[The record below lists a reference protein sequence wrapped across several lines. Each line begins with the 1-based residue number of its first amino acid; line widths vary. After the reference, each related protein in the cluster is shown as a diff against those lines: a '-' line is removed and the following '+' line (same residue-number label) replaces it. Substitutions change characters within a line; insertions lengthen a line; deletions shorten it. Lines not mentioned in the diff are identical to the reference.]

1 MLLAGKKILIAVT
14 GSIAIYKIPDLIRLF
29 IKEGAKVRVVMSQS
43 AKRFINPLTFEAISQ
58 NEVLHQDSES
68 WANDNNH
75 IDIGK
80 WADIYVIAPATA
92 NTINKL
98 SNGIADNLLTQIA
111 LAYTKSIL
119 IAPAANTNMYLN
131 NTTKASLKMLKL
143 LNFEE
148 IEPQKKLLAC
158 GDEGIGA
165 MAEVSDIF
173 HKTVQTLLKDEF
185 WINRR
190 VVVTGGGTIEKIDD
204 VRYISNFSSGKM
216 AAALCKALY
225 YKGADVCLLATKK
238 IKDIP
243 CDLYVIDVDDSK
255 ELEEYLVDAIRVAKK
270 GVLTKATLMDESVP
284 ELVLKKPYLF
294 MTAAV
299 SDYVPKFPQ
308 KGKLK
313 KETLGDSWS
322 LELVKN
328 RDILSSID
336 KEGIF
341 SVGFK
346 AESGEKEALENAKKM
361 LEKKS
366 LDAVCL
372 NDINKNPFGSDKNEI
387 TLLTSKREIK
397 LPKADK
403 LSVSLQLLEN
413 LKQIGD

>member
-14 GSIAIYKIPDLIRLF
+14 GSIAIYKTPDLIRLF
-29 IKEGAKVRVVMSQS
+29 IKEGAKVRVVMSES

-68 WANDNNH
+68 WTNDNNH

-80 WADIYVIAPATA
+80 WADLYVIAPATA

-111 LAYTKSIL
+111 LAYTKPIL

-148 IEPQKKLLAC
+148 IQPQKKLLAC

-165 MAEVSDIF
+165 MADVSDIF
-173 HKTVQTLLKDEF
+173 HKAAKMLLKDEF

-190 VVVTGGGTIEKIDD
+190 VVVTGGGTVEKIDD
-204 VRYISNFSSGKM
+204 VKYISNFSSGKM

-225 YKGADVCLLATKK
+225 YKGADVCLLATQK
-238 IKDIP
+238 IEGLP
-243 CDLYVIDVDDSK
+243 TELYVIEVDDSK
-255 ELEEYLVDAIRVAKK
+255 ELKEYLIDALRVAKK

-284 ELVLKKPYLF
+284 ELILKKPYLF
-294 MTAAV
+294 MAAAV

-313 KETLGDSWS
+313 KEALGDSWS
-322 LELVKN
+322 LELIKN
-328 RDILSSID
+328 EDILAQIN
-336 KEGIF
+336 KEGII

-346 AESGEKEALENAKKM
+346 AESDEKRALENAKKM
-361 LEKKS
+361 LESKN

-372 NDINKNPFGSDKNEI
+372 NNISNNPFGSEQNQI
-387 TLLTSKREIK
+387 TLITKDSEINF
-397 LPKADK
+397 PKADK
-403 LSVSLQLLEN
+403 LTLSMELLES
-413 LKQIGD
+413 LKKIGD